1 MLWRP
6 VELSQTSCNRAEWYA
21 SPHKRHQLTGPS
33 YINLS
38 SLTNSLPSIMPL
50 SSSQP
55 RSAHESA
62 TRWSWRG
69 CFCCQWWASVWFS
82 PAATFPSNGDECLHM
97 NVDSE
102 AWILCSKHQNVQPS
116 KLQWSQT
123 RWEVRGSFESLVLIG
138 LWGRTVCVTGWSV
151 SKQTLMLLGGR
162 LYWSLTFL
170 PTRP

>member
-21 SPHKRHQLTGPS
+21 SPHKRLQLTGPS

-38 SLTNSLPSIMPL
+38 SLTKSLPSIMPMRVHLVEPERLFLL
-50 SSSQP
+50 SMMDFGLVFSSGNRASKWRWVFTHEYWQ
-55 RSAHESA
+55 RSMNRSMN
-62 TRWSWRG
+62 
-69 CFCCQWWASVWFS
+69 
-82 PAATFPSNGDECLHM
+82 PS
-97 NVDSE
+97 
-102 AWILCSKHQNVQPS
+102 LCSKYQNVQPS
-116 KLQWSQT
+116 ELQWRQT
-123 RWEVRGSFESLVLIG
+123 RWEVSGSSESLVLIA
-138 LWGRTVCVTGWSV
+138 LWGRTISVTGWSI